1 MNIYIFYLTFENV
14 LFILF
19 DKDSN
24 SSITALSIL
33 CLISSL
39 DRNCIFPDNALTSDV
54 LIVDK

>member
-24 SSITALSIL
+24 SSITALSI

-39 DRNCIFPDNALTSDV
+39 DRNRIFPDNALTSDI
-54 LIVDK
+54 LIVDE